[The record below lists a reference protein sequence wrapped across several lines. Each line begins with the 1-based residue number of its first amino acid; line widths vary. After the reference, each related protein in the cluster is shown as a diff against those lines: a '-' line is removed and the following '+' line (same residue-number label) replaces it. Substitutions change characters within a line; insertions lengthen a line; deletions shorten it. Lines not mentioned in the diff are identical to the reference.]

1 MNVKTIKSPCNDKCS
16 SNNGYCTGCYRH
28 IDEIVNWTTMS
39 DKERKEVYKKIEKRR
54 INNDR

>member
-1 MNVKTIKSPCNDKCS
+1 MNVKTIKSPCNDKC

-39 DKERKEVYKKIEKRR
+39 DEERKEVYKKIEERK